1 MTLKLYFVKTCH
13 WRSSSS
19 AFLPTL
25 VYPWKKTIQDVMF
38 LLYAITWENYYLSF
52 PSFLLQK
59 TWSKYNW
66 YYFQFPYRYWKE
78 NISLS
83 MFIKLLGLVWK
94 VYLIWSLEF
103 LVFSYR
109 ERIPS
114 VFFSFDVNCTCEE
127 SEDVH
132 SQFSCVLFYDP
143 QNSFCFAFFS

>member
-1 MTLKLYFVKTCH
+1 MSLKKLFICIPTYFGISLKEN
-13 WRSSSS
+13 
-19 AFLPTL
+19 
-25 VYPWKKTIQDVMF
+25 YPRCYVSPLCYYLK
-38 LLYAITWENYYLSF
+38 ENYYLSF